1 MFKTRSLEIHV
12 VKVAIYKFAAFEL
25 RFYKCSEPDILKSAI
40 CITGRTVS
48 DNCFFEIYRIKYAII
63 KFVPMFSCSFANCSA
78 ESRVHNSCAF
88 NPVYRVRMCKQRF
101 GEIASYVFVRQ
112 IGAIYTLIT

>member
-63 KFVPMFSCSFANCSA
+63 KFVPQNKESIKALPSILYIVSESANNDLWKLHLMYLFA
-78 ESRVHNSCAF
+78 
-88 NPVYRVRMCKQRF
+88 K
-101 GEIASYVFVRQ
+101 
-112 IGAIYTLIT
+112 

>member
-40 CITGRTVS
+40 CLTGRTVS

-63 KFVPMFSCSFANCSA
+63 KFVPMFSCSFENCSA
-78 ESRVHNSCAF
+78 E
-88 NPVYRVRMCKQRF
+88 
-101 GEIASYVFVRQ
+101 
-112 IGAIYTLIT
+112 

>member
-63 KFVPMFSCSFANCSA
+63 KFVPMFSCSFKIVPQNKESIKALPSILYIVSECAN
-78 ESRVHNSCAF
+78 
-88 NPVYRVRMCKQRF
+88 KD
-101 GEIASYVFVRQ
+101 
-112 IGAIYTLIT
+112 L

>member
-63 KFVPMFSCSFANCSA
+63 KFVPMFALKIVPQNKESIKALPSILYIVSECAN
-78 ESRVHNSCAF
+78 
-88 NPVYRVRMCKQRF
+88 KD
-101 GEIASYVFVRQ
+101 
-112 IGAIYTLIT
+112 L